1 MQITLIYSLF
11 IFGIAEYSR
20 NDAVSY
26 ALENYNKIN
35 HISGNSDSARK
46 DCTPFSYYGND
57 FCVYKKEEEERG
69 ECVNFVSQCL
79 VFGGGHE
86 YLNGGKDYCRG
97 ECGFFKLEPKD

>member
-35 HISGNSDSARK
+35 HTCGISDSACK
-46 DCTPFSYYGND
+46 DCTPFSYYGNE
-57 FCVYKKEEEERG
+57 FCGYKDEKTG
-69 ECVNFVSQCL
+69 DCANFVSQCL